1 MFGGISRLSFACRG
15 QTVRRER
22 QFVCRGRGEESD
34 V

>member
-1 MFGGISRLSFACRG
+1 MFGGISRLSFARRG